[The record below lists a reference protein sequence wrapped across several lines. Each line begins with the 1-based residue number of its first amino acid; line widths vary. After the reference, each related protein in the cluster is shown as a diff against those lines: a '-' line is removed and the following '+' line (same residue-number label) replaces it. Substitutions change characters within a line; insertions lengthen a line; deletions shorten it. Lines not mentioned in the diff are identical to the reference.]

1 MNKTVRVFFPLFT
14 LAIIILVSATVT
26 DTAIYAQLQNILGL
40 KITSHEQ
47 GQEVPVGELT
57 ISGTSTDNATSDCIV
72 YADVND
78 IKPFQKAIATG
89 PGGENDYSTW
99 NYTYTN
105 NYHLI
110 TNGTNELTAKL
121 SCVSTPT
128 NLTKWNSVIVIGIED
143 IGAVEGEQQNSRGDV
158 VTSSLS
164 PVVIDKKDNNNT
176 AATITTTT
184 TMTPPPSSCCPSNQ
198 YIANAG
204 PDQTVLEGIMITLNG
219 SSSNNS
225 SNVGNTANYLWRQTN
240 GPAIILNGNN
250 TAHPSFVAPNYP
262 NDTKYTFALEVF
274 ENQINNNNNNQTG
287 PAVDTVDIIVKDANM
302 EAKHPGFLQEE
313 EDDTG
318 KQSDQN
324 GLEDEEEEAG
334 GEEEQSDDN
343 DNNNEEEDNVDE

>member
-1 MNKTVRVFFPLFT
+1 MNKKKPEEILFGIVISGILIASSLLSISSSQLIQEVR
-14 LAIIILVSATVT
+14 A
-26 DTAIYAQLQNILGL
+26 QNIT
-40 KITSHEQ
+40 KQTMTNTTANQ
-47 GQEVPVGELT
+47 T
-57 ISGTSTDNATSDCIV
+57 DMDNAT
-72 YADVND
+72 
-78 IKPFQKAIATG
+78 
-89 PGGENDYSTW
+89 
-99 NYTYTN
+99 
-105 NYHLI
+105 
-110 TNGTNELTAKL
+110 
-121 SCVSTPT
+121 
-128 NLTKWNSVIVIGIED
+128 
-143 IGAVEGEQQNSRGDV
+143 
-158 VTSSLS
+158 
-164 PVVIDKKDNNNT
+164 
-176 AATITTTT
+176 
-184 TMTPPPSSCCPSNQ
+184 PPPPSCCPSNQ

-219 SSSNNS
+219 SSSNKS

-274 ENQINNNNNNQTG
+274 ENQFVNNNNNQTG
-287 PAVDTVDIIVKDANM
+287 SAIDTVDIIVKDANM

-334 GEEEQSDDN
+334 GEEEKSDDN

>member
-1 MNKTVRVFFPLFT
+1 MNKKKPEEIFFGIVISGILIASSLLSISSSQLIQEVR
-14 LAIIILVSATVT
+14 A
-26 DTAIYAQLQNILGL
+26 QNIT
-40 KITSHEQ
+40 KQTMTNTTANQ
-47 GQEVPVGELT
+47 T
-57 ISGTSTDNATSDCIV
+57 DMDNA
-72 YADVND
+72 
-78 IKPFQKAIATG
+78 
-89 PGGENDYSTW
+89 
-99 NYTYTN
+99 
-105 NYHLI
+105 
-110 TNGTNELTAKL
+110 
-121 SCVSTPT
+121 
-128 NLTKWNSVIVIGIED
+128 
-143 IGAVEGEQQNSRGDV
+143 
-158 VTSSLS
+158 
-164 PVVIDKKDNNNT
+164 
-176 AATITTTT
+176 
-184 TMTPPPSSCCPSNQ
+184 PPPPAPSCCPSNQ

>member
-1 MNKTVRVFFPLFT
+1 MNKKKPEEIFFSIVISGILIASSLLSISSSQLIQEVR
-14 LAIIILVSATVT
+14 A
-26 DTAIYAQLQNILGL
+26 QNIT
-40 KITSHEQ
+40 KQTMTNTTANQ
-47 GQEVPVGELT
+47 T
-57 ISGTSTDNATSDCIV
+57 DMDNAT
-72 YADVND
+72 
-78 IKPFQKAIATG
+78 
-89 PGGENDYSTW
+89 
-99 NYTYTN
+99 
-105 NYHLI
+105 
-110 TNGTNELTAKL
+110 
-121 SCVSTPT
+121 
-128 NLTKWNSVIVIGIED
+128 
-143 IGAVEGEQQNSRGDV
+143 
-158 VTSSLS
+158 
-164 PVVIDKKDNNNT
+164 
-176 AATITTTT
+176 
-184 TMTPPPSSCCPSNQ
+184 PPPPPSCCPSNQ

-219 SSSNNS
+219 SSSNKS

-302 EAKHPGFLQEE
+302 EAKHPGFLQEDD
-313 EDDTG
+313 DDTG

-324 GLEDEEEEAG
+324 GLEDQEEEAG

>member
-1 MNKTVRVFFPLFT
+1 MNKKKPEEIFFGIVISGILIASSLLSISSSQLIQEVR
-14 LAIIILVSATVT
+14 A
-26 DTAIYAQLQNILGL
+26 QNI
-40 KITSHEQ
+40 
-47 GQEVPVGELT
+47 
-57 ISGTSTDNATSDCIV
+57 
-72 YADVND
+72 
-78 IKPFQKAIATG
+78 
-89 PGGENDYSTW
+89 
-99 NYTYTN
+99 
-105 NYHLI
+105 
-110 TNGTNELTAKL
+110 
-121 SCVSTPT
+121 
-128 NLTKWNSVIVIGIED
+128 TK
-143 IGAVEGEQQNSRGDV
+143 Q
-158 VTSSLS
+158 
-164 PVVIDKKDNNNT
+164 
-176 AATITTTT
+176 TTTNT
-184 TMTPPPSSCCPSNQ
+184 TANQTDMDNPPPPSCCPSNQ

-219 SSSNNS
+219 SSSNKS
-225 SNVGNTANYLWRQTN
+225 SNVGNIANYLWRQTN

-287 PAVDTVDIIVKDANM
+287 PAVDTVDIIVKDANI

-343 DNNNEEEDNVDE
+343 NNNNEEEGNVDE